1 MAWSWSASAVLVA
14 FSVPAPSLRPRQ
26 SHDGLDRLNF
36 LPLSPPPLV
45 IVWFLP
51 EKMSFASSSE
61 KPSKVNKTGSS
72 ISGLS
77 LRQAV
82 IEGRAEE
89 EPRWLLDSRGVG
101 GGGSSLY
108 FLLLL
113 SWGSLGRRCRSPVS
127 APEESIPLSPSYSVR
142 GPRESGE
149 GGKLS
154 WAGEKVL
161 WGGERRGRKAAGG
174 RDGGYRWEGG
184 KGDAAAIE
192 ERKKKSSEQRGR
204 ESWQMQ
210 SRDTKRRRKTSD
222 EAEKR
227 KSPLLSHYYGK
238 RKPSFSSSVRSIPAR
253 EEDVVPPSEC
263 PRFAVSERKGFSR
276 KKEENR

>member
-161 WGGERRGRKAAGG
+161 WGGERRGRQRG
-174 RDGGYRWEGG
+174 EGTEDIEG
-184 KGDAAAIE
+184 KGEKAMLQRS
-192 ERKKKSSEQRGR
+192 RK
-204 ESWQMQ
+204 
-210 SRDTKRRRKTSD
+210 
-222 EAEKR
+222 
-227 KSPLLSHYYGK
+227 GK
-238 RKPSFSSSVRSIPAR
+238 RKVVSSEGERAGKCRVAIRSEEGKPQTRPRR
-253 EEDVVPPSEC
+253 EKVHS
-263 PRFAVSERKGFSR
+263 
-276 KKEENR
+276 